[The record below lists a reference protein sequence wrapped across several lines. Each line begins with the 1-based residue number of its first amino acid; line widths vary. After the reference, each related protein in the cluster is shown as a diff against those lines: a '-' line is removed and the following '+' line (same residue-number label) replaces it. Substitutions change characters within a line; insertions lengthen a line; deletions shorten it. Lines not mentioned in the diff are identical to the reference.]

1 MWVKEELFWQKASAV
16 LFETRKVQLAMA
28 VARVKAHQDQE
39 DGVLY
44 FGCYMISL
52 PLCRFRPAIGWRA
65 LRVALPEPFN
75 AITCKFH

>member
-28 VARVKAHQDQE
+28 VARVKAYQDQE

-52 PLCRFRPAIGWRA
+52 PFSTCNRLESFKSGSSRA
-65 LRVALPEPFN
+65 V
-75 AITCKFH
+75 